1 MRLCIRT
8 YEINL
13 DKRRL
18 LKNAIQFIKLIKNI
32 RNFIEQRDSLTK
44 QNLRKKRIIWLCQKQ
59 KEPSLN

>member
-8 YEINL
+8 YKINL

-44 QNLRKKRIIWLCQKQ
+44 QNLRKKGIIWLCQKQ
-59 KEPSLN
+59 KELSLN